1 MWSLN
6 VTDFAS
12 SRSRASLQRWWVSFP
27 KTTGKAWVALERVSI
42 IMHDPHAMS
51 SLVTADLMR
60 FNRVIER
67 RFIVLCSLSQ
77 KHSVLSSLLHRTV

>member
-27 KTTGKAWVALERVSI
+27 KITGKAWVALECISI

-51 SLVTADLMR
+51 SLVRADLMR
-60 FNRVIER
+60 FNRVIECC
-67 RFIVLCSLSQ
+67 FIVLCSLSQ
-77 KHSVLSSLLHRTV
+77 KPSVLSSLPYMTV